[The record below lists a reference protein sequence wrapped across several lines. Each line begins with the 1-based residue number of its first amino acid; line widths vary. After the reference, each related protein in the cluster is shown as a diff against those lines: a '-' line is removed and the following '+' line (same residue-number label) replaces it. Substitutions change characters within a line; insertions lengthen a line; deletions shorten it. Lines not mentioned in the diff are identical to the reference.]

1 MGGQAGQVSARIF
14 AKQKGALKMPK
25 VKQISV
31 GASFTKNL
39 GNFQSLKVE
48 ANIVMEL
55 HDGDDPDEAY
65 ADAWARV
72 QEQIRN
78 GLGKGQPK

>member
-1 MGGQAGQVSARIF
+1 
-14 AKQKGALKMPK
+14 MPK

-31 GASFTKNL
+31 GASYTKNL

-48 ANIVMEL
+48 ASIVMEL
-55 HDGDDPDEAY
+55 LDDEDPSVVYE
-65 ADAWARV
+65 DAWAKV
-72 QEQIRN
+72 QDQVRK

>member
-1 MGGQAGQVSARIF
+1 
-14 AKQKGALKMPK
+14 MPK

-48 ANIVMEL
+48 ANIVIEL
-55 HDGDDPDEAY
+55 HDGDYPDEAY

>member
-1 MGGQAGQVSARIF
+1 
-14 AKQKGALKMPK
+14 MPK

-31 GASFTKNL
+31 GASYTKNL

-48 ANIVMEL
+48 ASIVMEL
-55 HDGDDPDEAY
+55 LDGDDPSVVYE
-65 ADAWARV
+65 DAWARV
-72 QEQIRN
+72 QDQVRK

>member
-1 MGGQAGQVSARIF
+1 MN
-14 AKQKGALKMPK
+14 MPK

-48 ANIVMEL
+48 ATIVMEL
-55 HDGDDPDEAY
+55 HDGDDPKAVY
-65 ADAWARV
+65 ADGWEKV
-72 QEQIRN
+72 QEQVRI
-78 GLGKGQPK
+78 GLGKEQQK

>member
-1 MGGQAGQVSARIF
+1 
-14 AKQKGALKMPK
+14 MPK

-31 GASFTKNL
+31 GATYTKNL
-39 GNFQSLKVE
+39 GNYQSLKVE

-55 HDGDDPDEAY
+55 HDGDDPSAAY
-65 ADAWARV
+65 EDAWARV
-72 QEQIRN
+72 QEQVRI

>member
-1 MGGQAGQVSARIF
+1 
-14 AKQKGALKMPK
+14 MPK

-55 HDGDDPDEAY
+55 YDGDYPDEAY